1 MNRNFMSNSGI
12 ILIDKKAG
20 ITTTKEEIQLKKIF
34 NTRKVGHAGTLDP
47 FATGLIICGVE
58 KGTKVLSFLEEKNK
72 TYLATLKLGE
82 KTDTGDKDGSVIESK
97 KTSKHTKEEII
108 EVFNSFLGQ
117 SYQIPPMYSAIK
129 KDGVPLYKLARENK
143 EVEREKRLIKVF
155 SIELNSFED
164 DTVIFTVS
172 VSKGT
177 YIRTLGEDIA
187 SKLNELGHLTA
198 LRRTKVGQY
207 SVEDAHKID
216 QVNPEKDLISIKDCF
231 QGVKEHLM
239 TDLEMVRVHNGA
251 DIQLPYSD
259 QLVLLLNK
267 ENAAEALYIKSDK
280 DYYKVLKEFI

>member
-1 MNRNFMSNSGI
+1 MSNSGI

-47 FATGLIICGVE
+47 FATGLIICGIG
-58 KGTKVLSFLEEKNK
+58 KGTKVLTFLEEKNK
-72 TYLATLKLGE
+72 TYTAALRLGE
-82 KTDTGDKDGSVIESK
+82 KTDTGDKDGKIIGSK
-97 KTSKHTKEEII
+97 KASVHTGEEIKKAL
-108 EVFNSFLGQ
+108 ESFLGQ

-143 EVEREKRLIKVF
+143 KVERERRLIRVF
-155 SIELNSFED
+155 SIDLDSYED
-164 DTVIFTVS
+164 DTIVFTVS

-187 SKLNELGHLTA
+187 SKLGELGHLTA

-207 SVEDAHKID
+207 SVEEACKID
-216 QVNPEKDLISIKDCF
+216 QVDPSKNLISIRDCF
-231 QGVKEHLM
+231 KGVKEHVLS
-239 TDLEMVRVHNGA
+239 EAEQIRVHNGA
-251 DIQLPYSD
+251 DISLPYSD
-259 QLVLLLNK
+259 QLILLINT
-267 ENAAEALYIKSDK
+267 EGAAEALYIKSDK